1 MGMQRRVSTCP
12 RKPPCSAGRRPE
24 CDLSGCLMAWG
35 ELTEQSYPALR
46 SSVYVHPAG
55 TSPWDPPCRDRPLP
69 PGSTSGRPC
78 SASHRSPR
86 ACLLSSCSVGL
97 RIWADESPKCVVRR
111 AVGGNRAAA
120 ACSTSLVR
128 EAQAGSPAG
137 GRGDRLPLPV
147 RDRLAGPPGRLRA
160 LADGVEAPPR
170 LVWRRNLGPHPRRA
184 PGPRRRE
191 RGAGLVGRSR
201 LHDLPRPPARHEPRT
216 HHRGRRGTTRISATS
231 LVTRACQ
238 MVCVSR
244 TERNG
249 TIMTM
254 TNEKQ
259 QHDDGPSG
267 QDLVEQLKASG
278 QLDALFEQIDAG
290 QVELTGDGGFVPA
303 LVKAALE
310 RGLQAELTSHLGY
323 EKGS

>member
-1 MGMQRRVSTCP
+1 IVI
-12 RKPPCSAGRRPE
+12 A
-24 CDLSGCLMAWG
+24 
-35 ELTEQSYPALR
+35 
-46 SSVYVHPAG
+46 SVA
-55 TSPWDPPCRDRPLP
+55 DRPGRVALP
-69 PGSTSGRPC
+69 VGEAPAPQDTPCPAPTSVADRCP
-78 SASHRSPR
+78 AWSPSCQESESPTTR

-290 QVELTGDGGFVPA
+290 QVEL
-303 LVKAALE
+303 
-310 RGLQAELTSHLGY
+310 
-323 EKGS
+323 

>member
-1 MGMQRRVSTCP
+1 CAERPALGRPYSAPATASASAESRALITS
-12 RKPPCSAGRRPE
+12 CSRLRIRSGDASARASPSRPE
-24 CDLSGCLMAWG
+24 
-35 ELTEQSYPALR
+35 
-46 SSVYVHPAG
+46 
-55 TSPWDPPCRDRPLP
+55 
-69 PGSTSGRPC
+69 GSTMWG
-78 SASHRSPR
+78 
-86 ACLLSSCSVGL
+86 
-97 RIWADESPKCVVRR
+97 
-111 AVGGNRAAA
+111 AVIVMTPFG
-120 ACSTSLVR
+120 
-128 EAQAGSPAG
+128 
-137 GRGDRLPLPV
+137 
-147 RDRLAGPPGRLRA
+147 
-160 LADGVEAPPR
+160 
-170 LVWRRNLGPHPRRA
+170 
-184 PGPRRRE
+184 
-191 RGAGLVGRSR
+191 
-201 LHDLPRPPARHEPRT
+201 
-216 HHRGRRGTTRISATS
+216 
-231 LVTRACQ
+231 ACQ

>member
-1 MGMQRRVSTCP
+1 
-12 RKPPCSAGRRPE
+12 SA
-24 CDLSGCLMAWG
+24 
-35 ELTEQSYPALR
+35 PAR
-46 SSVYVHPAG
+46 AR
-55 TSPWDPPCRDRPLP
+55 TSRC
-69 PGSTSGRPC
+69 G
-78 SASHRSPR
+78 
-86 ACLLSSCSVGL
+86 
-97 RIWADESPKCVVRR
+97 
-111 AVGGNRAAA
+111 AA
-120 ACSTSLVR
+120 
-128 EAQAGSPAG
+128 
-137 GRGDRLPLPV
+137 
-147 RDRLAGPPGRLRA
+147 
-160 LADGVEAPPR
+160 
-170 LVWRRNLGPHPRRA
+170 RRA
-184 PGPRRRE
+184 PDR
-191 RGAGLVGRSR
+191 A
-201 LHDLPRPPARHEPRT
+201 
-216 HHRGRRGTTRISATS
+216 
-231 LVTRACQ
+231 RACQ

>member
-1 MGMQRRVSTCP
+1 WPGWHCAKRAC
-12 RKPPCSAGRRPE
+12 RP
-24 CDLSGCLMAWG
+24 LSCR
-35 ELTEQSYPALR
+35 AL
-46 SSVYVHPAG
+46 PG
-55 TSPWDPPCRDRPLP
+55 TS
-69 PGSTSGRPC
+69 
-78 SASHRSPR
+78 
-86 ACLLSSCSVGL
+86 SSCQT
-97 RIWADESPKCVVRR
+97 I
-111 AVGGNRAAA
+111 
-120 ACSTSLVR
+120 
-128 EAQAGSPAG
+128 
-137 GRGDRLPLPV
+137 
-147 RDRLAGPPGRLRA
+147 AGP
-160 LADGVEAPPR
+160 
-170 LVWRRNLGPHPRRA
+170 W
-184 PGPRRRE
+184 
-191 RGAGLVGRSR
+191 S
-201 LHDLPRPPARHEPRT
+201 
-216 HHRGRRGTTRISATS
+216 
-231 LVTRACQ
+231 RACQ

-323 EKGS
+323 EKGSGEASKHANSRNGSTPKT